1 LELFLENHMNNDIW
15 IIVQHRERLLE
26 ESTFGLVAEARRL
39 LSQLAQDG
47 AVVAVALGMGL
58 DAELAQLGAY
68 GVSRVLYVEDEALAS
83 YQGELFSE
91 ALFRLLKAHEPNLIL
106 MADTPETADLCP
118 RLAGMLETPLVTR
131 VADLRVDRDGKP
143 CAVRPVSNGY
153 LFEEIQFDDQRPLI
167 ISFIPS
173 VLNTPDPG
181 TMAPVE
187 ILTRPLNVSK
197 ARLKTRTIRIIAAD
211 PEDLDLE
218 EADIIV
224 SGGRGVGKDESFE
237 IIHELARTMGGSVAG
252 TRPVIDWQ
260 ALPYERQIGQTGK
273 TVSPRLI
280 INCGISGANEYT
292 AGMEKSRLVIAVN
305 KDPRARIFRF
315 ADLGVVGDLH
325 LLLPLLIS
333 RINEMKELVS
343 SQ

>member
-1 LELFLENHMNNDIW
+1 MNNDIW

-181 TMAPVE
+181 TMTPVE

-197 ARLKTRTIRIIAAD
+197 ARLKTRTIRIIAAGS
-211 PEDLDLE
+211 EDLDLE

-237 IIHELARTMGGSVAG
+237 IIHELARTMG
-252 TRPVIDWQ
+252 
-260 ALPYERQIGQTGK
+260 
-273 TVSPRLI
+273 
-280 INCGISGANEYT
+280 
-292 AGMEKSRLVIAVN
+292 
-305 KDPRARIFRF
+305 
-315 ADLGVVGDLH
+315 
-325 LLLPLLIS
+325 
-333 RINEMKELVS
+333 
-343 SQ
+343 